1 MARSGFISRHR
12 YVMAAFLA
20 LAAGVVVTNAAG
32 AANTVPSV
40 FVGVDPPVRI
50 LDTRPAPDGPV
61 GLTTAQPV
69 AGGSEVAL
77 TVAGLNGVPANA
89 TAVVLNVT
97 AVGATA
103 LSFVTVYPGPGNRPI
118 VSTLNPAPGQISFNS
133 ATVAIGTDGR
143 IRFFNNTGSV
153 NLIADLVGYY
163 VPAGGAPPAPVGP
176 NLVVASNDAVVDA
189 PTTIQSQSPSMTAT
203 IQVTAGQ
210 RLLLEWSGEALCAS
224 DLGSATDQCVVGFTL
239 DGVVLGDPVR
249 LKNLDLLAESSWS
262 VRSIQRASAALTA
275 GSHTVTVTFADP
287 PGAGGVLSLDSQ
299 VLSVIAF

>member
-1 MARSGFISRHR
+1 MARSGFSSRHR

-61 GLTTAQPV
+61 GVTAAQPI

-77 TVAGLNGVPANA
+77 TVTGVNGVPANA

-103 LSFVTVYPGPGNRPI
+103 LSFVTVYPGPGNRPT
-118 VSTLNPAPGQISFNS
+118 VSTLNPAPGQISFNA

-143 IRFFNNTGSV
+143 IRFYNNTGSV

-189 PTTIQSQSPSMTAT
+189 PATIPSLSPSMTAT

-210 RLLLEWSGEALCAS
+210 RLLLEWSGEALCAA
-224 DLGSATDQCVVGFTL
+224 DVASADHCTVGFTL
-239 DGVVLGDPVR
+239 DGVVLGDAIR
-249 LKNLDLLAESSWS
+249 LKSVDAIVDGSWS
-262 VRSIQRASAALTA
+262 ARSIQKASAALTA

-287 PGAGGVLSLDSQ
+287 PGVGGALSLDSQ